1 MQIKL
6 GGYQL
11 RIHCCNYKMFYVS
24 LMVPIKQNPI
34 GDTQN
39 RKTKNSKQTT
49 TEK

>member
-6 GGYQL
+6 GGCQL
-11 RIHCCNYKMFYVS
+11 KIDCCNYKMFYVS
-24 LMVPIKQNPI
+24 LMVPIKQNPT